1 MNTEQAIGMVLALSV
16 ILWGI
21 GVKVGTYLYMDDN
34 DNNEKDDEEWM
45 LKQKEV
51 SKMMN
56 IY

>member
-34 DNNEKDDEEWM
+34 DNNEKDDDEE
-45 LKQKEV
+45 
-51 SKMMN
+51 
-56 IY
+56 